1 MFLIS
6 ALDCHSLY
14 TGHTGAKQENLVKIL
29 YSFVRE
35 RKNPCHQSEVLKTL
49 K

>member
-14 TGHTGAKQENLVKIL
+14 TGAKQENLVKIL

-35 RKNPCHQSEVLKTL
+35 RKSPCHQSEVLKTL